1 MNTVGQMAAHHL
13 QPAPARLRK
22 LFKSFR
28 GRPDPMGIHR
38 EDRKRAVLPLDN
50 PVKGR
55 PRGFGDV
62 KENQRLAIH
71 RSRTLTACVRWINC
85 CISTPLRYEERV
97 TFLQVSRKADAV
109 SARRGQRWR
118 DPPTP
123 NP

>member
-1 MNTVGQMAAHHL
+1 MRIQGENG
-13 QPAPARLRK
+13 
-22 LFKSFR
+22 
-28 GRPDPMGIHR
+28 
-38 EDRKRAVLPLDN
+38 KRAVLPLDN
-50 PVKGR
+50 PVKGC

-85 CISTPLRYEERV
+85 CISTPLRYEQRI

-109 SARRGQRWR
+109 SARRCERQR

-123 NP
+123 NPSCLPDGGSGAHSASAR